1 MIKLE
6 EFQIQ
11 TWQTQL
17 SITNR
22 NMQGISYINT
32 KWLKKNESVK
42 ISNEK
47 ESLTLKKKPIKNN
60 KNNES

>member
-1 MIKLE
+1 MV
-6 EFQIQ
+6 
-11 TWQTQL
+11 
-17 SITNR
+17 
-22 NMQGISYINT
+22 
-32 KWLKKNESVK
+32 KKNESVK